1 MMKKSIKILS
11 LVMALV
17 LVCFV
22 FASCAKT
29 LSGTYS
35 VEAGGSFLGGK
46 ISMTFSGKNVTVT
59 TTAGI
64 AGFTSTNEV
73 KGTYEI
79 AEAAD
84 GTQTITITYEG
95 SADDDAGKLSGTQS
109 FSEGKD
115 ENGNKT
121 ITIGIFTFTKA
132 K

>member
-1 MMKKSIKILS
+1 
-11 LVMALV
+11 
-17 LVCFV
+17 
-22 FASCAKT
+22 
-29 LSGTYS
+29 
-35 VEAGGSFLGGK
+35 
-46 ISMTFSGKNVTVT
+46 MTFSGKNVTVT

-84 GTQTITITYEG
+84 GTQTITITYEN
-95 SADDDAGKLSGTQS
+95 SAEGDAGKLGGTQS

-121 ITIGIFTFTKA
+121 ITIGMFTLTKA

>member
-1 MMKKSIKILS
+1 MKKSLKIFS

-35 VEAGGSFLGGK
+35 VEAGGSLVGGK

-64 AGFTSTNEV
+64 AGLTSTNEV

-84 GTQTITITYEG
+84 GTQTITIAYEG
-95 SADDDAGKLSGTQS
+95 SADGDAGKLSGTQS

-115 ENGNKT
+115 ENGNKY
-121 ITIGIFTFTKA
+121 IKVGIFTLTQVK
-132 K
+132 